1 VNGHAR
7 HPGVESIA
15 GVTPPNTT
23 GEQHRTG
30 VTDQLL
36 MLRDRLLAV
45 ESVKRGHPAPRNR
58 DARTPALGIGS
69 PECSAVRKGVP
80 VAQNKTQI
88 TDVDPASFVASIDHP
103 TRQSD
108 AEVLLELMRR
118 VTGCEPKMWGP
129 SIVGFGRYHYRYES
143 GREGEFMLAGFSPRK
158 ANIVVYTMPGYE
170 DLEEQLGELGKHRLG
185 KSCLYINKLADIDL
199 AVLEQIV
206 ADGVAAMRATY
217 ETWDE

>member
-1 VNGHAR
+1 
-7 HPGVESIA
+7 
-15 GVTPPNTT
+15 
-23 GEQHRTG
+23 
-30 VTDQLL
+30 
-36 MLRDRLLAV
+36 M
-45 ESVKRGHPAPRNR
+45 
-58 DARTPALGIGS
+58 
-69 PECSAVRKGVP
+69 
-80 VAQNKTQI
+80 AQNKTQI

-143 GREGEFMLAGFSPRK
+143 GREGEFMLTGFSPRK

-217 ETWDE
+217 ETSDE